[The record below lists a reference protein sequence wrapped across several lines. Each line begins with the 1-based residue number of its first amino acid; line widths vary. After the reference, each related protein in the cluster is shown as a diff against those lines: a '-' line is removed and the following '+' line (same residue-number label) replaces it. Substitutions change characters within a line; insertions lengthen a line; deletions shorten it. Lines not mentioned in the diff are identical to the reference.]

1 MKNKSLQ
8 ICNMTIH
15 SGEALSLAL
24 PLPELFSCAP
34 LYMPIKV
41 VHGKKPGPCILV
53 IAGMRGDELN
63 GTEIVR
69 RLLEVSTLKNLQGT
83 LIAVPVLNV
92 YGLINH
98 SRYLPGQIDL
108 DSCFPGSKSGTH
120 AARMANLF
128 VKEIFNQADVCIDL
142 RTGFLNYSNLP
153 RIDVDFEDESAKEL
167 AVAFNAPV
175 ICRAEFEKGRLHTL
189 AHKQKKRFLTYEA
202 GEAMRFDEH
211 AIKVGVKGIV
221 NVMRK
226 LAMLPDKTTK
236 KAAPLK
242 SFFAEKSVWLRAS
255 ISGLSYTQHKLGQH
269 VQQGETLCVI
279 RDPFGSAD
287 SVNITNPSEAIIV
300 GKNNLP
306 LVHEGEGLLQLAVFR
321 KMEHAATHLEDW
333 KEKSNESFKEPPAE

>member
-1 MKNKSLQ
+1 MKNKPLQ
-8 ICNMTIH
+8 ICNVTIH
-15 SGEALSLAL
+15 PGESLSLAL
-24 PLPELFSCAP
+24 PLPQLFSCAP

-41 VHGKKPGPCILV
+41 VHGKKAGPCILV
-53 IAGMRGDELN
+53 MAAMRGDELN

-69 RLLEVSTLKNLQGT
+69 RLLEVSSLKNLQGT

-98 SRYLPGQIDL
+98 LRYLPGQIDL
-108 DSCFPGSKSGTH
+108 DSCFPGSKTGTH

-128 VKEIFNQADVCIDL
+128 VEEIFNKADVCIDL

-153 RIDVDFEDESAKEL
+153 RIDVDFADEEAKEL
-167 AVAFNAPV
+167 ALAFNAPV
-175 ICRAEFEKGRLHTL
+175 ICRAEFEKGCLRTL
-189 AHKQKKRFLTYEA
+189 AFKRKKRFLTYEA

-211 AIKVGVKGIV
+211 AIKVGVKGII

-226 LAMLPDKTTK
+226 LTMLPEKTSK
-236 KAAPLK
+236 KVAPLK

-255 ISGLSYTQHKLGQH
+255 TSGLSYTQHKLGQH
-269 VQQGETLCVI
+269 VQQGEALCVI
-279 RDPFGSAD
+279 RDPFGSMD
-287 SVNITNPSEAIIV
+287 SVTISNPGEAIII

-306 LVHEGEGLLQLAVFR
+306 MVHEGEGLLQLAVFQ

-333 KEKSNESFKEPPAE
+333 KEKSNERFKEPPAE